1 MCVDSLTSQ
10 LFNDKLEI
18 NLPAFKLLAILQ
30 GGNEAYVI
38 DAFSGSF
45 EIIILLKSAVVKSN
59 IPF

>member
-10 LFNDKLEI
+10 LFNDKLKI
-18 NLPAFKLLAILQ
+18 NLPAFKLLRILQ
-30 GGNEAYVI
+30 GGNEAYAI

-45 EIIILLKSAVVKSN
+45 EIIILLKSADVKSN